1 MVLTQRL
8 CTITIA
14 RFGFFLEAIS
24 PGKISPIPPD
34 AGLGYLLVLPLW
46 PEFTAVA
53 VQMGRS
59 GMTLL
64 SRTTNEHCTSP
75 LGAQEIRTISL

>member
-14 RFGFFLEAIS
+14 RFCLFLEVIS

-34 AGLGYLLVLPLW
+34 TGLGYLLVLPLQ
-46 PEFTAVA
+46 PEFTV
-53 VQMGRS
+53 
-59 GMTLL
+59 LL
-64 SRTTNEHCTSP
+64 LYRWADQ
-75 LGAQEIRTISL
+75 G